1 MEMKAIK
8 FLSMLMLAIAL
19 PMLVSCGDDDDEPLE
34 SVIIGKWYSYK
45 ATVSN
50 SYGKRTVD
58 VAQNGEYAAFY
69 MEANFA
75 TNKTVIVKSWL
86 ESEDEQS
93 FYWGEQNCV
102 YTIDDDEVTI
112 VDENGEKAVV
122 KYYPKD
128 NNIVWTL
135 LMIDPNT
142 GQLLTTNLFF
152 RK

>member
-1 MEMKAIK
+1 MRKILFM
-8 FLSMLMLAIAL
+8 IAL
-19 PMLVSCGDDDDEPLE
+19 MMAVVSVGFASCGDDDDEPLE
-34 SVIIGKWYSYK
+34 SVILGKWYSYK

-50 SYGKRTVD
+50 SYGKKTVD
-58 VAQNGEYAAFY
+58 VTQNGEYAAFY

-75 TNKTVIVKSWL
+75 SNKTVIVKGWMQ
-86 ESEDEQS
+86 SEDGAS
-93 FYWGEQNCV
+93 LYWGETSFV
-102 YTIDDDEVTI
+102 YSIDDDELTI
-112 VDENGEKAVV
+112 VDEKGEKTVA